1 MDLSFGQILS
11 DIYKLLSKKVC
22 EEDEDDMYRME
33 SVIQKGT
40 TLAPSKAQEES
51 GEGKK
56 KKSCC

>member
-22 EEDEDDMYRME
+22 EEDEDDLYRVE

-40 TLAPSKAQEES
+40 SLAPSKGEES
-51 GEGKK
+51 VDGKK

>member
-1 MDLSFGQILS
+1 M
-11 DIYKLLSKKVC
+11 LSKKVC